1 MARDEAMH
9 QRLQAWAQ
17 WLVVGDGSGYPVT
30 NVLHENWSPPSPG
43 MTPTMKASRVP
54 EEVKAVHRIVLQ
66 MSERMQVTLLLVYGF
81 PSLAQWE
88 RAARLGVAE
97 RTVAER
103 VEAAQAVLRGALGRV
118 AA

>member
-17 WLVVGDGSGYPVT
+17 WLVVGDGSGYPMMS
-30 NVLHENWSPPSPG
+30 VLHEDWSPPAPG
-43 MTPTMKASRVP
+43 MTPTLKTSRVP
-54 EEVKAVHRIVLQ
+54 DEVRAVHRIVLQ
-66 MSERMQVTLLLVYGF
+66 MSERMRVTLLLVYGF

-103 VEAAQAVLRGALGRV
+103 VEAAQAVLRGALSRV

>member
-9 QRLQAWAQ
+9 QRLQVWAQ

-30 NVLHENWSPPSPG
+30 NVLHESWHPPTPG
-43 MTPTMKASRVP
+43 MTPTLKASRVP
-54 EEVKAVHRIVLQ
+54 DEVRAVHQIVLR
-66 MSERMQVTLLLVYGF
+66 MSERMSVTLLLVYAF

-103 VEAAQAVLRGALGRV
+103 VEAAQSVLRKQLAGV